1 MAAEN
6 AADSLAVL
14 SPMPTGSGS
23 IAVHRMLEQHL
34 PGYRVA
40 PYNPR
45 WTLFPPGL
53 AWFSRKK
60 STLIHTGVDYGV
72 FLDRPSRPLVV
83 TFHNYVLDR
92 FMRQFS
98 SRLQWLHY
106 RSDLRLFTRLSLR
119 HAAAVTAV
127 SEATACLVREDL
139 GYKGEIVVIPNG
151 IDTSMFRPADNSE
164 HSNFTALFSGNF
176 TRRKGVHLLPG
187 IAARLER
194 DQAIVCV
201 GAQGESRP
209 LVRDSHIRFEKRVPY
224 ARMPGFYAS
233 CDALLM
239 PTAREGM
246 SLAVLEGMACGLPVV
261 ATDCPSMR
269 EVVEDGKGGFLCAA
283 GDEVA
288 FAERLQQLACQPALR
303 AEMGAFNRR
312 RILARH
318 GSLSMVERYRL
329 LFRSLDSAVYA

>member
-1 MAAEN
+1 MPAEN
-6 AADSLAVL
+6 TAGRLAVL

-23 IAVHRMLEQHL
+23 IVVHRMLEQHL
-34 PGYRVA
+34 PGYRVE
-40 PYNPR
+40 PYSPW

-53 AWFSRKK
+53 AWFSRQK
-60 STLIHTGVDYGV
+60 SALIHTGVDYGA
-72 FLDRPSRPLVV
+72 FLDRPSRPLIV

-139 GYKGEIVVIPNG
+139 GYKGEIIVIPNG
-151 IDTSMFRPADNSE
+151 IDASMFRPTVGPV
-164 HSNFTALFSGNF
+164 HSDFTALFSGNF

-187 IAARLER
+187 IAARLQR
-194 DQAIVCV
+194 GHTIVCV
-201 GAQGESRP
+201 GAQDTAQP
-209 LVRDSHIRFEKRVPY
+209 LPQDSHIRFEKRVPY
-224 ARMPGFYAS
+224 DRMPGFYTS
-233 CDALLM
+233 CDALLL

-269 EVVEDGKGGFLCAA
+269 EVIEDGKGGFLCPA
-283 GDEVA
+283 GDEAA
-288 FAERLQQLACQPALR
+288 FAERLQRLASQPGLR
-303 AEMGAFNRR
+303 AEMGAFNRN

-318 GSLSMVERYRL
+318 DVMFMVERYQK
-329 LFRSLDSAVYA
+329 LFRNLDSAA